1 MQVYQMRCDRTSDER
16 IQGMLRD
23 FVDVLLDTE
32 TELRDANQDKWDRVL
47 THACRERAALAGTVR

>member
-23 FVDVLLDTE
+23 FVDVLLE
-32 TELRDANQDKWDRVL
+32 SELELREADGENWDRIL
-47 THACRERAALAGTVR
+47 THACRERSALAGSAR